1 MSHYNSAGFI
11 TGDAADRCDPGPV
24 VITYEG
30 AQTIKRTIARMLALG
45 PSAPFVCE
53 DASHPRFVME
63 QRAREPHVCPICG
76 RPMKREKRVSGGAS

>member
-11 TGDAADRCDPGPV
+11 TGDTADRCDPGPV

-30 AQTIKRTIARMLALG
+30 AQIAKQTIARMLALG
-45 PSAPFVCE
+45 PSAAFVCE
-53 DASHPRFVME
+53 HEGHPRFVTE

-76 RPMKREKRVSGGAS
+76 GPMRREGGSR